1 MQLFIKIIL
10 FQKKYVCA
18 LPCVA
23 ILVGLRLYLVQ
34 SLQSVSATKKQ
45 KANQIGSQ
53 KLLFLEIAAF
63 AQYNFRII
71 LNPTFCFIFQLF
83 QMDRNREV
91 FYKGERDGVGSIVIL
106 TKLTFSHI
114 THTHNSFFTAQNP
127 QHPFTLTFN
136 CEKFVVSCV
145 M

>member
-34 SLQSVSATKKQ
+34 SLESVSATKKQ

-53 KLLFLEIAAF
+53 KLLFQKQLLSHSTISHHLKS
-63 AQYNFRII
+63 Y
-71 LNPTFCFIFQLF
+71 FQLHLSTCPNG
-83 QMDRNREV
+83 QKQRGVLQGRKRWGR
-91 FYKGERDGVGSIVIL
+91 FYSYFNQ
-106 TKLTFSHI
+106 TNFF
-114 THTHNSFFTAQNP
+114 THNTHNSFFTAQNP
-127 QHPFTLTFN
+127 QHPFTSTFN